1 MVSGNPIADLCGS
14 TSEDFDYKEEGGKK
28 TQ

>member
-1 MVSGNPIADLCGS
+1 MVSENPIADLCGS
-14 TSEDFDYKEEGGKK
+14 TFEDFDYEEEGGKK